1 MTSHITFWG
10 FLEDIRPLMWESG
23 LFVLPSKTPEPFGI
37 VALEAMA
44 SGLPIVA
51 TNAGGVLD
59 FVDEACGWLARP
71 NDPDG
76 LAAAIKEALSNDET
90 RSAKAIAA
98 KEKALNFDVSEIA
111 EQYAALYRKLG
122 LKTYC
127 LSLR

>member
-10 FLEDIRPLMWESG
+10 FLDDIRPLMWEAD

-44 SGLPIVA
+44 CGLPIVA

-59 FVDEACGWLARP
+59 FVNESCGWLVRP
-71 NDPDG
+71 NDSDD
-76 LAAAIKEALSNDET
+76 LAAVIKEALSCDRIRRT
-90 RSAKAIAA
+90 KAIAA
-98 KEKALNFDVSEIA
+98 KEKALNFDVSKIA

-122 LKTYC
+122 L
-127 LSLR
+127 